1 MIPPL
6 ASLVSELGT
15 AYCVLL
21 PLSAVVA
28 SWLVARRARVPA
40 ARQWLYV
47 AAILLPFWVG
57 VIGTIQG
64 VYVTLST

>member
-1 MIPPL
+1 MIPLL

-40 ARQWLYV
+40 ALVQHSFCKSPVR
-47 AAILLPFWVG
+47 ARPSRA
-57 VIGTIQG
+57 
-64 VYVTLST
+64 